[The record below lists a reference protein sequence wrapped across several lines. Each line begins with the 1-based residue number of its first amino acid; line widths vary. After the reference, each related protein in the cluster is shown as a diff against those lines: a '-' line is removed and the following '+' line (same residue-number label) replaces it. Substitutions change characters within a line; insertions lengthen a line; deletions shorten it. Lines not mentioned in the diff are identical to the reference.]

1 MTELYQALA
10 QGLLI
15 GSTYGLLALGMGLV
29 YGVSGVVNF
38 SHGDFISLGMF
49 MCLALFSAFA
59 LDPYVSVLIT
69 VPVMTAI
76 GALVYIFLIRPMVG
90 HQFLMV
96 VQLTLGLSLVL
107 QNGILMIFG
116 GEPARTPS
124 MVESKLVILGDVVL
138 RVPHIIAFVVSF
150 ALAIALYI
158 MLRSTDF
165 GRSIRAVHQNAHAA
179 SLMGINV
186 GRVQVLTFA
195 LGIGIL
201 ALAAALLLPGT
212 PIQPTQGLRYTVI
225 TLLVV
230 VLGGMTNFVGIMLGG
245 LIIGIA
251 EAFGT
256 IYLEG
261 PLGLLM
267 PYIIFVAIMLFRPQG
282 LTWSAS
288 KCERNSTTR
297 CGRRSGG
304 AFSCSPHCCR
314 WCCRAITCTSSPWRW
329 SMSRWPR
336 RGISSAAWP
345 GRYRSRTRCSSASAR
360 CCRRRCCSS
369 SASTCGWAC

>member
-15 GSTYGLLALGMGLV
+15 GATYGLLALGMGLV

-49 MCLALFSAFA
+49 MCLALYSAFS
-59 LDPYVSVLIT
+59 LDPYVSVIIT
-69 VPVMTAI
+69 VPVMTAL
-76 GALVYIFLIRPMVG
+76 GAVVYLFLIRPMVG

-96 VQLTLGLSLVL
+96 VQLTLGISLVL
-107 QNGILMIFG
+107 QNGILMMFG
-116 GEPARTPS
+116 GQPARTPS
-124 MVESKLVILGDVVL
+124 VVESKLIILGDVVL
-138 RVPHIIAFVVSF
+138 RVPHVIAFVISF
-150 ALAIALYI
+150 LLAIGLFI

-165 GRSIRAVHQNAHAA
+165 GRSIRAVHQNANAA
-179 SLMGINV
+179 ALMGIDV

-256 IYLEG
+256 IYLDG

-282 LTWSAS
+282 LTWSTL
-288 KCERNSTTR
+288 R
-297 CGRRSGG
+297 
-304 AFSCSPHCCR
+304 
-314 WCCRAITCTSSPWRW
+314 
-329 SMSRWPR
+329 
-336 RGISSAAWP
+336 
-345 GRYRSRTRCSSASAR
+345 
-360 CCRRRCCSS
+360 
-369 SASTCGWAC
+369 

>member
-15 GSTYGLLALGMGLV
+15 GATYGLLALGMGLV

-49 MCLALFSAFA
+49 MCLALYSAFA
-59 LDPYVSVLIT
+59 MDPYVSIIIT
-69 VPVMTAI
+69 VPLMTAI

-107 QNGILMIFG
+107 QNGILMVFG

-124 MVESKLVILGDVVL
+124 FVESKLIILGDVVL
-138 RVPHIIAFVVSF
+138 RVPHIVAFVVSF
-150 ALAIALYI
+150 ALAIGLYI

-179 SLMGINV
+179 ALMGINV

-256 IYLEG
+256 IYLDG
-261 PLGLLM
+261 PIGLLL
-267 PYIIFVAIMLFRPQG
+267 PYIIFVAIMLFLPKG
-282 LTWSAS
+282 LTWS
-288 KCERNSTTR
+288 
-297 CGRRSGG
+297 
-304 AFSCSPHCCR
+304 
-314 WCCRAITCTSSPWRW
+314 
-329 SMSRWPR
+329 
-336 RGISSAAWP
+336 
-345 GRYRSRTRCSSASAR
+345 SAR
-360 CCRRRCCSS
+360 
-369 SASTCGWAC
+369 

>member
-1 MTELYQALA
+1 VSELYQALA

-49 MCLALFSAFA
+49 MCLALFSAFS

-124 MVESKLVILGDVVL
+124 VVESKLVILGDVVL

-245 LIIGIA
+245 LIIGMA

-256 IYLEG
+256 IYLDG

-282 LTWSAS
+282 LTWSAA
-288 KCERNSTTR
+288 K
-297 CGRRSGG
+297 
-304 AFSCSPHCCR
+304 
-314 WCCRAITCTSSPWRW
+314 
-329 SMSRWPR
+329 
-336 RGISSAAWP
+336 
-345 GRYRSRTRCSSASAR
+345 
-360 CCRRRCCSS
+360 
-369 SASTCGWAC
+369 

>member
-1 MTELYQALA
+1 MSELYQAVA
-10 QGLLI
+10 QGILI

-49 MCLALFSAFA
+49 MCLALYSALS
-59 LDPYVSVLIT
+59 LDPYASVIIT
-69 VPVMTAI
+69 VPVMAAI
-76 GALVYIFLIRPMVG
+76 GALVYRFLIRPMVG

-107 QNGILMIFG
+107 QNGILMTFG
-116 GEPARTPS
+116 GQPARTPS
-124 MVESKLVILGDVVL
+124 VVESKLIILGDVVL
-138 RVPHIIAFVVSF
+138 RVPHLIAFAISIV
-150 ALAIALYI
+150 LAGSLYV

-179 SLMGINV
+179 ALMGVDV
-186 GRVQVLTFA
+186 GRVQVMTFA

-230 VLGGMTNFVGIMLGG
+230 VLGGMTNFVGILLGG
-245 LIIGIA
+245 LLIGLA

-267 PYIIFVAIMLFRPQG
+267 PYIIFVLVMLFRPQG
-282 LTWSAS
+282 LTWS
-288 KCERNSTTR
+288 
-297 CGRRSGG
+297 
-304 AFSCSPHCCR
+304 
-314 WCCRAITCTSSPWRW
+314 SSR
-329 SMSRWPR
+329 
-336 RGISSAAWP
+336 
-345 GRYRSRTRCSSASAR
+345 
-360 CCRRRCCSS
+360 
-369 SASTCGWAC
+369 

>member
-1 MTELYQALA
+1 VTELYQALA

-15 GSTYGLLALGMGLV
+15 GATYGLLALGMGLV

-49 MCLALFSAFA
+49 MCLALYSAFA
-59 LDPYVSVLIT
+59 MDPYVSIIIT
-69 VPVMTAI
+69 VPLMTAI

-107 QNGILMIFG
+107 QNGILMVFG

-124 MVESKLVILGDVVL
+124 FVESKLIILGDVVL
-138 RVPHIIAFVVSF
+138 RVPHIVAFVVSF
-150 ALAIALYI
+150 AFAIGLYI

-179 SLMGINV
+179 ALMGINV

-256 IYLEG
+256 IYLDG
-261 PLGLLM
+261 PIGLLL
-267 PYIIFVAIMLFRPQG
+267 PYIIFVAIMLFLPKG
-282 LTWSAS
+282 LTWS
-288 KCERNSTTR
+288 
-297 CGRRSGG
+297 
-304 AFSCSPHCCR
+304 
-314 WCCRAITCTSSPWRW
+314 
-329 SMSRWPR
+329 
-336 RGISSAAWP
+336 
-345 GRYRSRTRCSSASAR
+345 SAR
-360 CCRRRCCSS
+360 
-369 SASTCGWAC
+369 

>member
-1 MTELYQALA
+1 MSELYQALA

-49 MCLALFSAFA
+49 MCLALFSAFS

-124 MVESKLVILGDVVL
+124 IVESKLVILGDVVL

-150 ALAIALYI
+150 ALAIGLYI

-256 IYLEG
+256 IYLDG

-288 KCERNSTTR
+288 R
-297 CGRRSGG
+297 
-304 AFSCSPHCCR
+304 
-314 WCCRAITCTSSPWRW
+314 
-329 SMSRWPR
+329 
-336 RGISSAAWP
+336 
-345 GRYRSRTRCSSASAR
+345 
-360 CCRRRCCSS
+360 
-369 SASTCGWAC
+369 

>member
-1 MTELYQALA
+1 
-10 QGLLI
+10 
-15 GSTYGLLALGMGLV
+15 
-29 YGVSGVVNF
+29 
-38 SHGDFISLGMF
+38 
-49 MCLALFSAFA
+49 MCLALYSAFA
-59 LDPYVSVLIT
+59 MDPYVSIIIT
-69 VPVMTAI
+69 VPLMTAI

-107 QNGILMIFG
+107 QNGILMVFG

-124 MVESKLVILGDVVL
+124 FVESKLIILGDVVL
-138 RVPHIIAFVVSF
+138 RVPHIVAFVVSF
-150 ALAIALYI
+150 ALAIGLYI

-179 SLMGINV
+179 ALMGINV

-256 IYLEG
+256 IYLDG
-261 PLGLLM
+261 PIGLLL
-267 PYIIFVAIMLFRPQG
+267 PYIIFVAIMLFLPKG
-282 LTWSAS
+282 LTWS
-288 KCERNSTTR
+288 
-297 CGRRSGG
+297 
-304 AFSCSPHCCR
+304 
-314 WCCRAITCTSSPWRW
+314 
-329 SMSRWPR
+329 
-336 RGISSAAWP
+336 
-345 GRYRSRTRCSSASAR
+345 SAR
-360 CCRRRCCSS
+360 
-369 SASTCGWAC
+369 

>member
-1 MTELYQALA
+1 MSELYQALA

-15 GSTYGLLALGMGLV
+15 GATYGLLALGMGLV

-49 MCLALFSAFA
+49 MCLALYSAFA
-59 LDPYVSVLIT
+59 MDPYVSIIIT
-69 VPVMTAI
+69 VPLMTAI

-107 QNGILMIFG
+107 QNGILMVFG

-124 MVESKLVILGDVVL
+124 FVESKLIILGDVVL
-138 RVPHIIAFVVSF
+138 RVPHIVAFVVSF
-150 ALAIALYI
+150 ALAIGLYI

-179 SLMGINV
+179 ALMGINV

-256 IYLEG
+256 IYLDG
-261 PLGLLM
+261 PIGLLL
-267 PYIIFVAIMLFRPQG
+267 PYIIFVAIMLFLPKG
-282 LTWSAS
+282 LTWS
-288 KCERNSTTR
+288 
-297 CGRRSGG
+297 
-304 AFSCSPHCCR
+304 
-314 WCCRAITCTSSPWRW
+314 
-329 SMSRWPR
+329 
-336 RGISSAAWP
+336 
-345 GRYRSRTRCSSASAR
+345 SAR
-360 CCRRRCCSS
+360 
-369 SASTCGWAC
+369 

>member
-15 GSTYGLLALGMGLV
+15 GATYGLLALGMGLV

-49 MCLALFSAFA
+49 MCLALYSAFA
-59 LDPYVSVLIT
+59 MDPYVSIIIT
-69 VPVMTAI
+69 VPLMTAI

-107 QNGILMIFG
+107 QNGILMVFG

-124 MVESKLVILGDVVL
+124 FVESKLIILGDVVL
-138 RVPHIIAFVVSF
+138 RVPHIVAFVVSF
-150 ALAIALYI
+150 ALAIGLYI

-179 SLMGINV
+179 ALMGINV
-186 GRVQVLTFA
+186 SRVQVLTFA

-256 IYLEG
+256 IYLDG
-261 PLGLLM
+261 PIGLLL
-267 PYIIFVAIMLFRPQG
+267 PYIIFVAIMLFLPKG
-282 LTWSAS
+282 LTWS
-288 KCERNSTTR
+288 
-297 CGRRSGG
+297 
-304 AFSCSPHCCR
+304 
-314 WCCRAITCTSSPWRW
+314 
-329 SMSRWPR
+329 
-336 RGISSAAWP
+336 
-345 GRYRSRTRCSSASAR
+345 SAR
-360 CCRRRCCSS
+360 
-369 SASTCGWAC
+369 

>member
-1 MTELYQALA
+1 VTELWQAMA
-10 QGLLI
+10 QGVLI

-49 MCLALFSAFA
+49 MCLALYSAFS
-59 LDPYVSVLIT
+59 LDPYVSAVIT
-69 VPVMTAI
+69 VPVMTVI
-76 GALVYIFLIRPMVG
+76 GALVYRFLIRPMVG

-107 QNGILMIFG
+107 QNGILMVFG
-116 GEPARTPS
+116 GQPARTPS
-124 MVESKLVILGDVVL
+124 VVESKLIILGDVVL
-138 RVPHIIAFVVSF
+138 RVPHVIAFAVSF
-150 ALAIALYI
+150 VLAIGLFV

-179 SLMGINV
+179 ALMGIDV
-186 GRVQVLTFA
+186 SRVQVLTFA

-201 ALAAALLLPGT
+201 AIAAALLLPGT

-245 LIIGIA
+245 LIIGIS

-256 IYLEG
+256 IYLSET
-261 PLGLLM
+261 LGALL
-267 PYIIFVAIMLFRPQG
+267 PYMIFVLIMLFRPQG
-282 LTWSAS
+282 LTWS
-288 KCERNSTTR
+288 
-297 CGRRSGG
+297 
-304 AFSCSPHCCR
+304 
-314 WCCRAITCTSSPWRW
+314 SSR
-329 SMSRWPR
+329 
-336 RGISSAAWP
+336 
-345 GRYRSRTRCSSASAR
+345 
-360 CCRRRCCSS
+360 
-369 SASTCGWAC
+369 